1 MPLRKGVK
9 FIGSNISELM
19 HHGHSQVQSVAIA
32 LKVAGKS
39 NQQNRGKIDGFH
51 PHHRK

>member
-1 MPLRKGVK
+1 MPLKKGVK

-39 NQQNRGKIDGFH
+39 NVDNRKKLDGFH
-51 PHHRK
+51 PNRK